1 MFEMIRQRLD
11 EIQSEFFSDKLIPEF
26 IASLVDTT
34 TDNRTK
40 LLAIITLIR
49 FLFERIQRYIH
60 KTILTTSSDLLLEQ
74 LKKLFTG
81 WNSIKRELTTNEL
94 KQTFEVV
101 FGAWKRLYEN
111 IEQTQLDTLAASIN
125 SITLVLEY
133 IFEID
138 AIYCVEFAAGGGLAH
153 LQTII
158 EYITAAFFSLKYNK
172 QNPTS
177 NTYLNPSYDII
188 VMNKA
193 LDSIYVAFSRLTGLT
208 PDFDEE
214 FLSELSIIP
223 RLCVLLASDKRS
235 TNTTRH
241 V

>member
-11 EIQSEFFSDKLIPEF
+11 EIQSGFFSDKLISEF
-26 IASLVDTT
+26 IASLVDIT

-60 KTILTTSSDLLLEQ
+60 TTILTSSSDLLREQ
-74 LKKLFTG
+74 LKKLFND
-81 WNSIKRELTTNEL
+81 WNSIKRELATNEL

-101 FGAWKRLYEN
+101 FGAWNRLTEH
-111 IEQTQLDTLAASIN
+111 IEQMQLDTLAASIN
-125 SITLVLEY
+125 SVTLVLEY
-133 IFEID
+133 IFEMD
-138 AIYCVEFAAGGGLAH
+138 AIYCVEFAVGGGLAH

-172 QNPTS
+172 LNPTGK
-177 NTYLNPSYDII
+177 TYLNPSYII
-188 VMNKA
+188 VMNEA